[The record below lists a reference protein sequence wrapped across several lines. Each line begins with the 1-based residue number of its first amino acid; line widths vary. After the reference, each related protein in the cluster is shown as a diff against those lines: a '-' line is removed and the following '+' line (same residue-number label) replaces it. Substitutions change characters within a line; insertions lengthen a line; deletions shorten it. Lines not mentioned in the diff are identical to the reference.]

1 MNLRTSGH
9 MSDAIASTAIGN
21 LHIENQ
27 YLINYCNF
35 PCTQSYTANKSY
47 QLQPDYSQMAV
58 ILLEL
63 QSMAVHSQ

>member
-1 MNLRTSGH
+1 MLSCSNKGGGLELF
-9 MSDAIASTAIGN
+9 IAKIAN
-21 LHIENQ
+21 
-27 YLINYCNF
+27 
-35 PCTQSYTANKSY
+35 YTANKSC

>member
-1 MNLRTSGH
+1 MANSP
-9 MSDAIASTAIGN
+9 N
-21 LHIENQ
+21 FENEDPNDK
-27 YLINYCNF
+27 Y
-35 PCTQSYTANKSY
+35 YTANKSC